1 MSLRPTKQ
9 MLSRTFITM
18 VIVVLCLTIISTSS
32 LVKIMIINGEE
43 YQAKASEQQLY
54 DSLISAPRG
63 DIYDSNMNLLATSSP
78 AWTVYLTPNGIN
90 KLKDESKAEE
100 IRKKISEG
108 LSEILDVEYDDVYEL
123 SKKNSYYVIVKK
135 KIEQE
140 TVDQIR
146 QFILDNEKLEI
157 ASYIGLDETTKR
169 YYPNDTLASTVLGF
183 VGDDNQ
189 GLAGLES
196 YYDNDLTGVAGRVVA
211 AKNAKG
217 TDMLFSY
224 EKVEEAQ
231 KGNSLVL
238 TLDSYVQYVCE
249 KYLDIAV
256 EQEQIQ
262 ERGAVIAMNV
272 NTGAILGMAV
282 SGDFNPNEPFA
293 LSEQDQAIVDQI
305 VDEKEKSEKRTELL
319 NRQWRNKAVS
329 DTYEPGSVFKIFTAA
344 VGLEESLITAKSTFT
359 CNHNYVVAGTT
370 YHCHDRLGGHG
381 TQTLQQ
387 SISNSCNPAFIQ
399 IGQLIGSKTFNKYF
413 KAFGL
418 TGKTGIDLPG
428 EAAPFYHLEENMGAT
443 ELASSSFGQ
452 TFNITPIQMI
462 CLAATAVN
470 GGYAVKPHL
479 VDKIIDSDNNVIES
493 VDADNKQQVISKT
506 TSDTM
511 KVMLEYVV
519 QNGAK
524 NGIVSGYRVGGKT
537 GTSQKVSKI
546 LTTGNSHLYIGSY
559 VGIAPIDDP
568 EIAVFVMLDEPT
580 GANYYGGL
588 ISAPVGSKIMT
599 DILPYLGYEPQYTDE
614 ELEKISVSVPDV
626 TGEEVSKAKQR
637 INSSKLA
644 YKVIGNG
651 ETVLKQLPEAGNS
664 VYNGGTVI
672 LYTEE
677 SEAQTV
683 TVPNLVGLTA
693 TQVNAVATNA
703 GINVEFSGNV
713 TSSTVLSYSQSIAEG
728 ESVSMGQI
736 VTVYFRDEASAD
748 MAEADI
754 TE

>member
-1 MSLRPTKQ
+1 MSVRPNKL
-9 MLSRTFITM
+9 MLKRSVIVM
-18 VIVVLCLTIISTSS
+18 VIVVLCLTLISTGS
-32 LVKIMIINGEE
+32 LVKIMIVNGEE

-54 DSLISAPRG
+54 DSLITAPRG

-90 KLKDESKAEE
+90 KLDDNSEAED
-100 IRKKISEG
+100 IRKTIAEG
-108 LSEILDVEYDDVYEL
+108 LSEILEMEYDDIYEL

-140 TVDQIR
+140 TVDKIR
-146 QFILDNEKLEI
+146 QFILDNEELEI
-157 ASYIGLDETTKR
+157 ANYIGLDETTKR
-169 YYPNDTLASTVLGF
+169 YYPNDSLASTVLGF

-196 YYDNDLTGVAGRVVA
+196 YYDNELTGIAGRVVA

-217 TDMLFSY
+217 TDMRFSY
-224 EKVEEAQ
+224 EKVEEAKQ
-231 KGNSLVL
+231 GNSLVL
-238 TLDSYVQYVCE
+238 TLDSYIQYVCE

-262 ERGAVIAMNV
+262 ERGAVVAMNV

-282 SGDFNPNEPFA
+282 SGDFNPNEPFT
-293 LSEQDQAIVDQI
+293 LSAEDQAIVDAI
-305 VDEKEKSEKRTELL
+305 TDEEEKSTKRSELL

-344 VGLEESLITAKSTFT
+344 VALEENLVTQNSTFT
-359 CNHNYVVAGTT
+359 CNHSYIVAGRT
-370 YHCHDRLGGHG
+370 YHCHDKKGGHG

-399 IGQLIGSKTFNKYF
+399 IGQLIGVDTFSKYF
-413 KAFGL
+413 SAFNL

-428 EAAPFYHLEENMGAT
+428 EAAPYYHEERGPT

-462 CLAATAVN
+462 SLAATAVN
-470 GGYAVKPHL
+470 GGYAVTPHL

-493 VDADNKQQVISKT
+493 FSNESRQQVISET
-506 TSDTM
+506 TSATM
-511 KVMLEYVV
+511 RTMLEYVV
-519 QNGAK
+519 ENGAK

-537 GTSQKVSKI
+537 GTSQKMSKI
-546 LTTGNSHLYIGSY
+546 LSTGNSHLYIGSY

-568 EIAVFVMLDEPT
+568 EIAVFVMLDEPA

-599 DILPYLGYEPQYTDE
+599 DILPYMGYEPQYTDE

-626 TGEEVSKAKQR
+626 TGEEISAAKTR
-637 INSSKLA
+637 INSSKLS
-644 YKVIGNG
+644 YKVIGSG

-664 VYNGGTVI
+664 VYNGGMVI

-677 SEAQTV
+677 SESQTA
-683 TVPNLVGLTA
+683 TVPNLIGMTA
-693 TQVNAVATNA
+693 GEVNSAAASA
-703 GINVEFSGNV
+703 GINVEFSGSI
-713 TSSTVLSYSQSIAEG
+713 SSGTVLSYDQDIKAG
-728 ESVSMGQI
+728 ETVSLGQI
-736 VTVYFRDEASAD
+736 VTVHFRDEASAD
-748 MAEADI
+748 MAENDVA
-754 TE
+754 E